1 MNQQINQPVSQPPMG
16 QPVEK
21 SSSKVGYII
30 GIIILVIIA
39 IIALWYSSAKFIV
52 TGDITQVDLPKQQ
65 VSGLIH
71 VQSVLNDIPGI
82 DFIYLD
88 NSDIIRHKLVS
99 RIINAYGKKS

>member
-39 IIALWYSSAKFIV
+39 IIALWYFSANKPAT
-52 TGDITQVDLPKQQ
+52 TGTENLSGSNVNGDL
-65 VSGLIH
+65 STD
-71 VQSVLNDIPGI
+71 LNQATADSAT
-82 DFIYLD
+82 LD
-88 NSDIIRHKLVS
+88 NDEAASAASV
-99 RIINAYGKKS
+99 NAF